1 MIRNVIKKDGRK
13 QPFQVDKI
21 RRAILASA
29 DRAGVIRERA
39 ENVAEQVMASVV
51 EVASTKKEITSAEIK
66 EKILMELDIIQPSMA
81 EVWRQYT
88 KE

>member
-1 MIRNVIKKDGRK
+1 MIRDVIKKDGTK
-13 QPFQVDKI
+13 QLFQPDKI

-29 DRAGVIRERA
+29 DQAGVTRKRA
-39 ENVAEQVMASVV
+39 EIVAKQVMASVIEMV
-51 EVASTKKEITSAEIK
+51 STKKEITSAEIR
-66 EKILMELDIIQPSMA
+66 EKALMELDIIQPSIA